1 MPNVSDHTLRKATV
15 TFTVTTGK
23 IRYSQRLM
31 YPLSVFQMYPID
43 RKIQYWKYKLQEVEN
58 YLNPEEFVARTES
71 SVRPSPCYT
80 EPGIRLIKSV
90 D

>member
-31 YPLSVFQMYPID
+31 YALSVFQMYPID
-43 RKIQYWKYKLQEVEN
+43 QKISILEIQASRGGELFESRR
-58 YLNPEEFVARTES
+58 ARGSHGVISATFPLLYRAGNTFDQ
-71 SVRPSPCYT
+71 VR
-80 EPGIRLIKSV
+80 
-90 D
+90 